1 MKTILLTMTC
11 ALALSGCLNT
21 VNAPNNA
28 QIIDTKQQNIKT
40 TPSGLQY
47 QIHRAGS
54 GETAKFGD
62 KLKVRYTGKL
72 LNGKVFD
79 SGVFDLT
86 LQDGVVIEGWTE
98 GLQLMKKGG
107 QYTLFVPANL
117 AYGEMSP
124 TPDIPDNSPLIF
136 EMEVLELIK

>member
-1 MKTILLTMTC
+1 MKTILFTLSC
-11 ALALSGCLNT
+11 AVALSGCLNT
-21 VNAPNNA
+21 ATAPQNA
-28 QIIDTKQQNIKT
+28 QSIENKQQNMKT

-47 QIHRAGS
+47 QIHREGVGA
-54 GETAKFGD
+54 TAKFGD

-98 GLQLMKKGG
+98 GLQLMKQGG
-107 QYTLFVPANL
+107 QYTLFVPADL

-124 TPDIPDNSPLIF
+124 TPDIPANSPLIF
-136 EMEVLELIK
+136 EMEILELSR